1 MSPLPWAE
9 CPAMNDT
16 SVPEINR
23 LECQVKTTK
32 FYDLITIQLVPSALK
47 YTHVFHPPPTP
58 LLFDSKKN

>member
-1 MSPLPWAE
+1 
-9 CPAMNDT
+9 MNDT

-47 YTHVFHPPPTP
+47 YTHVFPPPPTP